1 MLKERNEL
9 YKMSESLYE
18 ELRKCMGERDE
29 YLRELRERELSE
41 EQIKEE
47 MEFLKLKLQEEH
59 TEHSQHSHQNSPLL
73 QEVEELRQQNEEMRR
88 LLAEQESDLREYER
102 RVK

>member
-1 MLKERNEL
+1 
-9 YKMSESLYE
+9 
-18 ELRKCMGERDE
+18 MGERDE

-59 TEHSQHSHQNSPLL
+59 TEHSQSNHQNSPLL
-73 QEVEELRQQNEEMRR
+73 QEIEELRQENEEMRR
-88 LLAEQESDLREYER
+88 LLSERESSLKEY
-102 RVK
+102 